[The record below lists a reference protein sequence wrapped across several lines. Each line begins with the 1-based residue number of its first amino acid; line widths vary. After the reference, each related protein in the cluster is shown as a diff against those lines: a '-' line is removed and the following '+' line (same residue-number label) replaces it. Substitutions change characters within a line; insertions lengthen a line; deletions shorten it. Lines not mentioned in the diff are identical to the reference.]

1 MHKFFYEQRKAFSI
15 RKLTVG
21 VVSLC
26 IGSSLLVGQN
36 ALAADTL
43 VTSST
48 KDIHFE
54 YVLETE
60 LTKDE
65 RQLIQSSLPAE
76 LTETATYFVVYRPA
90 KTALPKTGDGVASGL
105 LVAAGGFIVLAVLA
119 TKKKKARVLSML
131 YITATGLAL
140 PLLEVS
146 AVESQALASYN
157 QTITIRPGDSL
168 PDGKLRLDG
177 YEFVGYLVEEKPEV
191 QSQARDEKTSLS
203 NSSQIEVPKTG
214 QETAEADQ
222 QVSTGQIGEK
232 TDELVQPDHIQ
243 TGQNQ
248 ASQPVIE
255 QIDETEESQKPVDLP
270 TESPVDEDK
279 LRPVVEETKP
289 SKETVPPPVVAVEEK
304 LVTSIPAHAPSHLLP
319 TIDFQVQDKVEETAL
334 EIPEEQIETNQLPLG
349 QSRVEEGQAGS
360 LRISY
365 QEVLVDGQVVAR
377 KEISR
382 EEVPSIAR
390 KVYIG
395 TGQVAEEEVGESK
408 PSEDPVQQTPV
419 EEKPVTSIPTEA
431 PSHLLPTI
439 DFLVQDK
446 VEETTLAIPEE
457 VIETDEL
464 AIGQSRVEE
473 GQSGSLRI
481 SYQEVLVDGQ
491 VVARKEISREEVP
504 SIPRKV
510 YIGTGQVAEEEV
522 VESKPSE
529 EPVQPTPVE
538 EKLVTSIPTE
548 TPSHHL
554 PTLAFQVEDKIEE
567 TTLAIPEEV
576 IETDELAIGQSRV
589 EEGQAGSLHISYQE
603 VLVDGRIV
611 ARTEISR
618 EEIPSRPKRTYIGT
632 RRDEKYVAPE
642 KLELPRAIIRTQE
655 EEITF
660 ERKEVLRAD
669 WPLGKIEVVAG
680 KNGKRLHTYAVIE
693 GVETLLKTEVLEQ
706 ARAEVT
712 YKGVKRPEMTTEE
725 VVIAFTERVISDP
738 EQYTDYRQID
748 VTGEQGLKRLH
759 KENGQL
765 VNEEIVKPAKEQV
778 VRVGTKPIEGQVE
791 KESLRTID
799 FTRRYESND
808 QLDYGQTRTKQ
819 PGQSGQE
826 KVISTYQTIK
836 GVEGQFISSRIVS
849 VRPVQ
854 DEIIEVGT
862 KPQVRIEQEEPVTEY
877 VAAPDRERDVQ
888 TLLQEGHGK
897 ETTYQ
902 TIYNLDTASGR
913 VTPIHL
919 PGKVTHL
926 GQVRRISVGTKPTV
940 TKKTLPFSEE
950 VVSNSTL
957 YVGER
962 VIVRP
967 GRAGEEITTVHY
979 TLNTRTGETSAGLP
993 QIQEIQPVAQV
1004 VQVGTKAVDRTVE
1017 TVDNRNI
1024 AFQTE
1029 FQADPTLPYPQR
1041 EVLQEGSNGVERITT
1056 TRRYVRD
1063 QEVGE
1068 PTQEIKV
1075 VRAAQNRIIKVGTK
1089 PVVRRVETDFTRVYE
1104 ADPNRSLN
1112 EQFTKQSG
1120 IKQETTYTKNYV
1132 LNTET
1137 GEVREQAETRQ
1148 VTRFARQEIV
1158 QVGTRPTTETTS
1170 RILPT
1175 RYEADINRAHGQQ
1188 HARQQGRPEITTFT
1202 TTYSVDPRTGATQG
1216 VRDTGR
1222 VTDRGQE
1229 QIVQVGTRPTTETT
1243 SRVLPTRYEADNSR
1257 VHGQQHTRQQ
1267 GRPEITTYTTTYSVD
1282 PRTGATQGVRD
1293 TGRVTDIGQEQI
1305 VQVGTRPTTETT
1317 SRVLLTRYEADNS
1330 RVHGQQYTR
1339 QQGRPEITTY
1349 TTTYSVDPRTGA
1361 TQGVRDTGRVTD
1373 RGQEQIIRVGTK
1385 PVVRRVETDFTRV
1398 YEADPN
1404 RSLNEQHIKQS
1415 GIKQE
1420 TTYTKNYVLNTET
1433 GEVREQAET
1442 SQVTRTGRQEI
1453 VQVGTRPTTET
1464 TSRVLPTRYEADN
1477 NRVHGQQHTRQQG
1490 RPEITTF
1497 TTTYSVD
1504 PRTGTTQGV
1513 RDTGR
1518 VTDRGQEQIV
1528 RVGTKPVVRR
1538 VETDFTRVYEADS
1551 NRSLNEQHIK
1561 QSGIKQETTYTKN
1574 YVLNTETGEVRE
1586 QAENSQ
1592 VTRTGRQEIVQVG
1605 TRPTTETTS
1614 RVLPTRYEADNSRAH
1629 GQQHTRQQGRPEIT
1643 SFTTT
1648 YSVDPRTGAT
1658 QGVRDTGRVTDRGQE
1673 QIVQVGTKPVERT
1686 EQVILQEIRRP
1697 NANIAKGT
1705 ENVIHEGS
1713 PTIRVY
1719 RTSYTVNPDTGQLTA
1734 LQEVL
1739 VSVTEGRAR
1748 EVEIGAKEPDQP
1760 VVPPVE
1766 NEESCPI
1773 LPDNTEGGT
1782 CEAPTEPTEKP
1793 STPDLECILNP
1804 TDQCWPEEP
1813 EEVNQET
1820 VAQLRAK
1827 MEQLMSYRS
1836 RFRNSS
1842 WHTYIDAVYNESEK
1856 IIQSGV
1862 AADIRTQLDAID
1874 ADLEF
1879 VIDAQIPKISTDANS
1894 GASRAENIE
1903 LITDANGGTAPRYED
1918 NPTPVTPN
1926 PDQGSGTEKPVETP
1940 IPPVPPVDQEQP
1952 DSPVT
1957 PKPEQEK
1964 PTVPDTPPVTSE
1976 PGTSGSTDSGTTI
1989 VPEQPNISETEP
2001 VSPEKSEETSEEVV
2015 EDVNK
2020 PLLRVL
2026 KNEPHYHLI
2035 NKVRSS
2041 KVTYKLDDQYNTF
2054 RKAIARLFVNDTE
2067 IHQEELTDKNKLE
2080 VRFRNLLPNVD
2091 YFVKTDLVYTDS
2103 KNVERT
2109 ERLMDE
2115 VHIDFEERHFEIKN
2129 IDEVE
2134 VWKNENGRL
2143 VRKVAIK
2150 VEPNDDHNYFIKLQS
2165 DEHKDIFLP
2174 VVSIDE
2180 ESLSG
2185 ARHFKLQAKFT
2196 NPEERHQKLS
2206 TYHDTVTVYLPRE
2219 SREKYSTFSNL
2230 LNAMKTQPFGTFELQ
2245 QDLTASEVV
2254 LSETDKAYLSS
2265 NFYGTLRGNGF
2276 TIYDLKVPLFNDLRG
2291 TVSDLNLK
2299 AVDIYLPKEAE
2310 VGALAK
2316 QSDTARVSNVHAQGR
2331 IDAKDKIGGIIG
2343 ESFKTNMT
2351 NVSFSGELASIT
2363 NESNNLVGGLAGWL
2377 GFGSIDKG
2385 YVDATISSTSSNVKL
2400 GGLVG
2405 QLEND
2410 NTRITSSFATGTIIS
2425 TKNKDTEVGGL
2436 VGAVLQ
2442 GNNIRIADSIAAV
2455 KAVNGHKVYG
2465 ESQQGD
2471 TLFSNI
2477 KIVEA
2482 LSTGED
2488 NPNIG
2493 FATSEDVKA
2502 IVEDR
2507 GRIKTHP
2514 TMQVSKAQ
2522 NVFDITYA
2530 NEKYTI
2536 TDRKQ
2541 AYENMEKLLPFFTRD
2556 VIIQHANRLES
2567 SDSLVTKKLVDAV
2580 PLIGDTPVFD
2590 ILQNRDQINR
2600 LLLHFE
2606 DGTVEK
2612 HYLVKKQELG
2622 SGAVVEYHLLDKN
2635 ISYTPENY
2643 IRNTDIGSMIVELQT
2658 QLVAVR
2664 FDSNEVN
2671 KVLGL
2676 PAYQPEKER
2685 QLLFLEESFER
2696 VKSNI
2701 STHLTDLISNYNL
2714 VGLDNSAI
2722 RDYLKSYIS
2731 KNKVQLLL
2739 GLAYMDKWYNIQFD
2753 KVNAKDLMIKKADFF
2768 GKNVN
2773 SLDQLI
2779 RIGSMGAEMLKPKNN
2794 YALAS
2799 QVIAKESIG
2808 GDLFD
2813 YLEGY
2818 RKAFAPD
2825 KTTNDWFKTTTKATI
2840 IETPSTIKEVLAK
2853 QTNPTKDIYKNGF
2866 YDKMAS
2872 NHWMY
2877 KEMAL
2882 ILLAMPSKD
2891 IFILTD
2897 MANTLIGTYAKLSGS
2912 DTDKE
2917 NRLKQIAE
2925 EWAGHADYLY
2935 NILPEAHKEKM
2946 FRRVV
2951 TWDNKKINGSW
2962 KNSTTPSYYD
2972 LKVPAMKHFY
2982 IPLGHKHDYTATG
2995 AHADYT
3001 IDNIYYFEH
3010 EATSDDGAR
3019 VYTHEMTHVADDDT
3033 ILLGHGKR
3041 TSLDYEVYARGLFE
3055 SITWDNQDRF
3065 GINNVYDFS
3074 KYDQHNY
3081 GRRLTNKTPE
3091 RFKST
3096 QDLQDYMKGYL
3107 DVIYTLDILEAEAV
3121 LSLSNPQ
3128 AKQNWFA
3135 QMTTGTRNTSTVNLV
3150 NKVPVSLEQLILNG
3164 MISRRP
3170 YGYGYNSDANAYL
3183 EVRAFDPIYGSLNND
3198 GTSRNEYEVR
3208 KIAFELLAEYGY
3220 ENGMVPY
3227 LSNQY
3232 QAELGKTE
3240 ENRRIRDDELISK
3253 ITGSTYSNSAT
3264 FRKAM
3269 FEKRKQNLEKLK
3281 SVTLVGTGIQSGE
3294 GYFYGGTRTVSASEL
3309 RQLMQ
3314 EAVEHDANNNK
3325 YYSSNGH
3332 DVREQSRVYSLK
3344 AAILNGYLRE
3354 TKDFRESIYLT
3365 NP

>member
-1 MHKFFYEQRKAFSI
+1 MHKFFYEQRKAFSF
-15 RKLTVG
+15 RKLTIG
-21 VVSLC
+21 LVSLC
-26 IGSSLLVGQN
+26 VGTSLLFGIQSQEVS
-36 ALAADTL
+36 A
-43 VTSST
+43 ST
-48 KDIHFE
+48 VSPSQIRFE
-54 YVLETE
+54 YVLEAE
-60 LTKDE
+60 LSAEE
-65 RQLIQSSLPAE
+65 RPLIQSSLPAE
-76 LTETATYFVVYRPA
+76 LKEEATYFVVYRPS
-90 KTALPKTGDGVASGL
+90 KKVLPATGELAGSGL
-105 LVAAGGFIVLAVLA
+105 AVLGLGFLVLAVSA
-119 TKKKKARVLSML
+119 TKSKKARVLTML
-131 YITATGLAL
+131 YVTTSGLAL
-140 PLLEVS
+140 PILEVG
-146 AVESQALASYN
+146 AVQSSALAAYN
-157 QTITIRPGDSL
+157 QTYVLKPGEAL

-177 YEFVGYLVEEKPEV
+177 YDFVGYFIEEKPEV
-191 QSQARDEKTSLS
+191 KSQARDEKTSLS
-203 NSSQIEVPKTG
+203 TSNQLEEPKTSP
-214 QETAEADQ
+214 ETAEVDKQ
-222 QVSTGQIGEK
+222 ISTGEVSDK
-232 TDELVQPDHIQ
+232 PD
-243 TGQNQ
+243 Q
-248 ASQPVIE
+248 ASQPIVE
-255 QIDETEESQKPVDLP
+255 QADKAEETGQTEQADKTEQTGKAEESQDQAAQP
-270 TESPVDEDK
+270 TEA
-279 LRPVVEETKP
+279 
-289 SKETVPPPVVAVEEK
+289 AVEEK
-304 LVTSIPAHAPSHLLP
+304 LITTIPTEAPSHLLP
-319 TIDFQVQDKVEETAL
+319 IIDFQVQDKVEEIAL

-365 QEVLVDGQVVAR
+365 QEVLVDGQVIAR

-382 EEVPSIAR
+382 EEIPS
-390 KVYIG
+390 
-395 TGQVAEEEVGESK
+395 T
-408 PSEDPVQQTPV
+408 
-419 EEKPVTSIPTEA
+419 
-431 PSHLLPTI
+431 
-439 DFLVQDK
+439 
-446 VEETTLAIPEE
+446 
-457 VIETDEL
+457 
-464 AIGQSRVEE
+464 
-473 GQSGSLRI
+473 
-481 SYQEVLVDGQ
+481 
-491 VVARKEISREEVP
+491 
-504 SIPRKV
+504 PRKV
-510 YIGTGQVAEEEV
+510 YIGTGQVVEGEV
-522 VESKPSE
+522 TETDSPE
-529 EPVQPTPVE
+529 EPVQPTEAAVE
-538 EKLVTSIPTE
+538 EKLITTIPTE
-548 TPSHHL
+548 APIHHL
-554 PTLAFQVEDKIEE
+554 PTIDFQVQDKVEE
-567 TTLAIPEEV
+567 IALEIPEEQ

-589 EEGQAGSLHISYQE
+589 EEGQAGSLRISYQE
-603 VLVDGRIV
+603 VLVAGQIV
-611 ARTEISR
+611 ARNEISR
-618 EEIPSRPKRTYIGT
+618 EETPSIPKRTYIGT
-632 RRDEKYVAPE
+632 RRDEKYVAPA
-642 KLELPRAIIRTQE
+642 KLELPTATIRTQE
-655 EEITF
+655 EEIAF
-660 ERKEVLRAD
+660 ERKEVLRPD
-669 WPLGKIEVVAG
+669 WPLGKVEVVAG
-680 KNGKRLHTYAVIE
+680 KKGKQLHTYAVIE

-706 ARAEVT
+706 AEAEIT
-712 YKGVKRPEMTTEE
+712 YKGVNRPETTTEE
-725 VVIAFTERVISDP
+725 IVIDFTERVISDP
-738 EQYTDYRQID
+738 EQYTDYRQIE

-759 KENGQL
+759 KEKGQL

-778 VRVGTKPIEGQVE
+778 VRVGTKPIKGQVE
-791 KESLRTID
+791 KESLRTIE

-836 GVEGQFISSRIVS
+836 GVEGQFISSRIVP

-862 KPQVRIEQEEPVTEY
+862 KPQIRIEQEEPVIEY
-877 VAAPDRERDVQ
+877 VPEPAKERNVQ
-888 TLLQEGHGK
+888 TVLQEGHAK
-897 ETTYQ
+897 ETTYR
-902 TIYNLDTASGR
+902 TVYNLDTNSGQ
-913 VTPIHL
+913 VMPIQL
-919 PGKVTHL
+919 PGTVSHP
-926 GQVRRISVGTKPTV
+926 GQVRRISVGTKPTI
-940 TKKTLPFSEE
+940 TKKALPFTEE
-950 VVSNSTL
+950 TIPNSTL

-967 GRAGEEITTVHY
+967 GKAGEEITTVHY
-979 TLNTRTGETSAGLP
+979 TLNSRTGETSASQPL
-993 QIQEIQPVAQV
+993 IQVIAAVTQV
-1004 VQVGTKAVDRTVE
+1004 VQVGTKAVDRTEE
-1017 TVDNRNI
+1017 TVDNRDI
-1024 AFQTE
+1024 AFKTE
-1029 FQADPTLPYPQR
+1029 YRADSTLPYPQR

-1068 PTQEIKV
+1068 PSRVSEV
-1075 VRAAQNRIIKVGTK
+1075 VKAVQNRIIKVGTK
-1089 PVVRRVETDFTRVYE
+1089 PAVRRVETDFTRVYE

-1158 QVGTRPTTETTS
+1158 QVGTRPVDRTE
-1170 RILPT
+1170 
-1175 RYEADINRAHGQQ
+1175 
-1188 HARQQGRPEITTFT
+1188 
-1202 TTYSVDPRTGATQG
+1202 
-1216 VRDTGR
+1216 R
-1222 VTDRGQE
+1222 VE
-1229 QIVQVGTRPTTETT
+1229 LSPI
-1243 SRVLPTRYEADNSR
+1243 
-1257 VHGQQHTRQQ
+1257 TRQ
-1267 GRPEITTYTTTYSVD
+1267 
-1282 PRTGATQGVRD
+1282 
-1293 TGRVTDIGQEQI
+1293 
-1305 VQVGTRPTTETT
+1305 
-1317 SRVLLTRYEADNS
+1317 N
-1330 RVHGQQYTR
+1330 
-1339 QQGRPEITTY
+1339 
-1349 TTTYSVDPRTGA
+1349 
-1361 TQGVRDTGRVTD
+1361 
-1373 RGQEQIIRVGTK
+1373 
-1385 PVVRRVETDFTRV
+1385 
-1398 YEADPN
+1398 
-1404 RSLNEQHIKQS
+1404 
-1415 GIKQE
+1415 
-1420 TTYTKNYVLNTET
+1420 
-1433 GEVREQAET
+1433 AE
-1442 SQVTRTGRQEI
+1442 
-1453 VQVGTRPTTET
+1453 
-1464 TSRVLPTRYEADN
+1464 L
-1477 NRVHGQQHTRQQG
+1477 
-1490 RPEITTF
+1490 
-1497 TTTYSVD
+1497 
-1504 PRTGTTQGV
+1504 
-1513 RDTGR
+1513 
-1518 VTDRGQEQIV
+1518 
-1528 RVGTKPVVRR
+1528 
-1538 VETDFTRVYEADS
+1538 
-1551 NRSLNEQHIK
+1551 
-1561 QSGIKQETTYTKN
+1561 
-1574 YVLNTETGEVRE
+1574 
-1586 QAENSQ
+1586 
-1592 VTRTGRQEIVQVG
+1592 
-1605 TRPTTETTS
+1605 
-1614 RVLPTRYEADNSRAH
+1614 
-1629 GQQHTRQQGRPEIT
+1629 
-1643 SFTTT
+1643 
-1648 YSVDPRTGAT
+1648 
-1658 QGVRDTGRVTDRGQE
+1658 
-1673 QIVQVGTKPVERT
+1673 
-1686 EQVILQEIRRP
+1686 
-1697 NANIAKGT
+1697 AKGT
-1705 ENVIHEGS
+1705 ENVIHVGS

-1719 RTSYTVNPDTGQLTA
+1719 RTNYSVNPTTGQITTHP
-1734 LQEVL
+1734 EVL

-1748 EVEIGAKEPDQP
+1748 EVEIGTKEPEQP
-1760 VVPPVE
+1760 VTPPTE

-1773 LPDNTEGGT
+1773 IPDNSDGGT
-1782 CEAPTEPTEKP
+1782 CEAPTDPTEKP
-1793 STPDLECILNP
+1793 SSPDLECILNP

-1827 MEQLMSYRS
+1827 MEKLMSYRS
-1836 RFRNSS
+1836 RFRNPS

-1952 DSPVT
+1952 VPPVNPPVT
-1957 PKPEQEK
+1957 PIPEPEQPRPGIPDAK
-1964 PTVPDTPPVTSE
+1964 PVVPDTPPVAPDLQPATPVPE
-1976 PGTSGSTDSGTTI
+1976 
-1989 VPEQPNISETEP
+1989 PEQPSPIETETEP
-2001 VSPEKSEETSEEVV
+2001 VSPEKPEETTEETV

-2020 PLLRVL
+2020 PLLRVRDN
-2026 KNEPHYHLI
+2026 KNHYQLFTKERSTKVFYALE
-2035 NKVRSS
+2035 NKQENFN
-2041 KVTYKLDDQYNTF
+2041 KGT
-2054 RKAIARLFVNDTE
+2054 ARLYVNK
-2067 IHQEELTDKNKLE
+2067 ELIKTVDFTKEKLE
-2080 VRFRNLLPNVD
+2080 ARFGKLLPNVD
-2091 YFVKTDLVYTDS
+2091 YRIETEMEYRASDGTVKTAKLEDIVS
-2103 KNVERT
+2103 V
-2109 ERLMDE
+2109 
-2115 VHIDFEERHFEIKN
+2115 DFEERHFEIKN
-2129 IDEVE
+2129 IDEAE
-2134 VWKNENGRL
+2134 VWKNENGKL
-2143 VRKVAIK
+2143 VRKVALK
-2150 VEPNDDHNYFIKLQS
+2150 VDPIDVQNYFIKLKS
-2165 DEHKDIFLP
+2165 DEHKDIFLQ
-2174 VVSIDE
+2174 VKDIDE
-2180 ESLSG
+2180 IRINGE
-2185 ARHFKLQAKFT
+2185 RHFKLQAKFT
-2196 NPEERHQKLS
+2196 NPEERRQKLDK
-2206 TYHDTVTVYLPRE
+2206 YHDTVTVYLPRE
-2219 SREKYSTFSNL
+2219 VRENRETRNKYSTFTSL
-2230 LNAMKTQPFGTFELQ
+2230 LNAMKTNSSGTFELQ

-2254 LSETDKAYLSS
+2254 LSDTDKSYLAGY
-2265 NFYGTLRGNGF
+2265 FYGTLRGNGF
-2276 TIYDLKVPLFNDLRG
+2276 TIHDLKVPLFDDLRG

-2299 AVDIYLPKEAE
+2299 AVDIHLPKEAE

-2316 QSDTARVSNVHAQGR
+2316 QSDNATVSNVHAQGR
-2331 IDAKDKIGGIIG
+2331 INAKDKIGGIIG
-2343 ESFKTNMT
+2343 ESFKTNMK
-2351 NVSFSGELASIT
+2351 NISFRGELASVT
-2363 NESNNLVGGLAGWL
+2363 NESNNLIGGLAGWL
-2377 GFGSIDKG
+2377 GGGKIEKG
-2385 YVDATISSTSSNVKL
+2385 YVDATISSASSNVKA

-2465 ESQQGD
+2465 ESQQGESI
-2471 TLFSNI
+2471 FSNI
-2477 KIVEA
+2477 KVVEN
-2482 LSTGED
+2482 LSSGED

-2507 GRIKTHP
+2507 GLIKSHSSLN
-2514 TMQVSKAQ
+2514 VFNEK
-2522 NVFDITYA
+2522 NVFDID
-2530 NEKYTI
+2530 YTKEGFTR

-2556 VIIQHANRLES
+2556 VIIQHANRLEG
-2567 SDSLVTKKLVDAV
+2567 SDSLVTKKLVDV
-2580 PLIGDTPVFD
+2580 LPLIGDTPVFD
-2590 ILQNRDQINR
+2590 ILQNRNQINR

-2612 HYLVKKQELG
+2612 HYLVKKKELG

-2658 QLVAVR
+2658 QLAAVR

-2722 RDYLKSYIS
+2722 REYLKSYIS

-2739 GLAYMDKWYNIQFD
+2739 GLAYMDKWYNIQFGD
-2753 KVNAKDLMIKKADFF
+2753 VNAKNLMMKKADFF

-2818 RKAFAPD
+2818 RKAFAP
-2825 KTTNDWFKTTTKATI
+2825 KMTNNDWFKSSTKATI
-2840 IETPSTIKEVLAK
+2840 IETPSTIKEVAEK

-2917 NRLKQIAE
+2917 NRLKQIAK

-2935 NILPEAHKEKM
+2935 NILPEEHKEKM

-3055 SITWDNQDRF
+3055 SITWGDQDRL
-3065 GINNVYDFS
+3065 GLNTIYDFS
-3074 KYDQHNY
+3074 PNEQQRY
-3081 GRRLTNKTPE
+3081 GRRLTNLSPE
-3091 RFKST
+3091 RFKSSK
-3096 QDLQDYMKGYL
+3096 DLQDYMKGYL
-3107 DVIYTLDILEAEAV
+3107 DVIYTLDLLEAEAV
-3121 LSLSNPQ
+3121 LATPNSY
-3128 AKQNWFA
+3128 AKQNWFN
-3135 QMTTGTRNTSTVNLV
+3135 QLETQDRNSTAVKQANRTPATLD
-3150 NKVPVSLEQLILNG
+3150 QLIDSG
-3164 MISRRP
+3164 MVSKRS
-3170 YGYGYNSDANAYL
+3170 YGLGAVTTENAYL
-3183 EVRAFDPIYGSLNND
+3183 VVNSFNPLYGSLNND

-3232 QAELGKTE
+3232 QAELGKSGTE
-3240 ENRRIRDDELISK
+3240 YGRIRDDELISK
-3253 ITGSTYSNSAT
+3253 ITASTYSNSAA

-3269 FEKRKQNLEKLK
+3269 FEKRRQDLEKLK
-3281 SVTLVGTGIQSGE
+3281 SVTLIGTGIQNGE
-3294 GYFYGGTRTVSASEL
+3294 GYFYGGTRTVSASEI
-3309 RQLMQ
+3309 RQLMR
-3314 EAVEHDANNNK
+3314 EAVEYDANNNK

-3344 AAILNGYLRE
+3344 AAVLNGYLRA
-3354 TKDFRESIYLT
+3354 TNDFRESIYVT